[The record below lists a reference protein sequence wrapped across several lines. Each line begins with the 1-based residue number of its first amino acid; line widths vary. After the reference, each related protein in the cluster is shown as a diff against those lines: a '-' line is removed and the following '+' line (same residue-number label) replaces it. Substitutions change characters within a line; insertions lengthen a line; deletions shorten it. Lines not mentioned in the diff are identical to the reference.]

1 MRSKRGSYDY
11 PMTFNQIAKI
21 ENTSYQ
27 NIQQIYLRAVYK
39 IQRMMAKRYSEFK
52 IITNYER

>member
-11 PMTFNQIAKI
+11 YMTFNQIAKI

-27 NIQQIYLRAVYK
+27 NIQKIYLRAVYK

-52 IITNYER
+52 TINNN